1 MWSHYL
7 SHRKI
12 STLFTMMMMLMKA
25 LAVRDW
31 LLRRR
36 KEPVIDSSASST
48 DALFASTTYSPP
60 TTTDLQCCTTAIETF
75 YASGIYW
82 KIVVKVVRLLKP
94 LESVLGEEGRKDL
107 DEKGWGEGESRQGK
121 SRQSKRRQSKREA
134 RRTGTEK
141 GRWSR
146 SVSPM
151 LDIVSLSSCTLFT
164 LLRHWVGSVTQQSF
178 DTSKASRLAN

>member
-1 MWSHYL
+1 
-7 SHRKI
+7 
-12 STLFTMMMMLMKA
+12 MMTMKA

-82 KIVVKVVRLLKP
+82 KIVVKVVRLLKL

-121 SRQSKRRQSKREA
+121 SRQSKRRQRKREA

-164 LLRHWVGSVTQQSF
+164 LLRHWVGSVTQHSF